1 MEINTPKTVC
11 GCPCDGVIQKRSH
24 RQSTRPEL
32 CQCTIAN
39 TGWVFSWGVFFW
51 TLQQLTD
58 EPSLDL
64 YVWLGAPAPPLA
76 QRQYCPCWTVTS
88 CCVSRS
94 LSICIRLYYSVIIRA
109 AIGSLL
115 VKLFAC
121 LGRTAGRSFAQSDLR
136 HFGFTVQRAKATSHE
151 LRSISVLF

>member
-1 MEINTPKTVC
+1 MRRGNTKSGHTGNPLTLWYAW
-11 GCPCDGVIQKRSH
+11 
-24 RQSTRPEL
+24 EL
-32 CQCTIAN
+32 CQCTIAY

-64 YVWLGAPAPPLA
+64 YVWLGASAPPLA

-94 LSICIRLYYSVIIRA
+94 VSICIRLYYSVITRA
-109 AIGSLL
+109 TIGSLL

-121 LGRTAGRSFAQSDLR
+121 LGRTAGRPSLSRIFATLGLQSSER
-136 HFGFTVQRAKATSHE
+136 RRPATNSGAYPCY
-151 LRSISVLF
+151 SK

>member
-11 GCPCDGVIQKRSH
+11 GCPCDGVIQKRYA
-24 RQSTRPEL
+24 REL
-32 CQCTIAN
+32 CQCTIAY
-39 TGWVFSWGVFFW
+39 TWWVFSWGVFFW

-64 YVWLGAPAPPLA
+64 YAWLVAPAPPWT
-76 QRQYCPCWTVTS
+76 QRQYGPYWPITP
-88 CCVSRS
+88 CCVRRS
-94 LSICIRLYYSVIIRA
+94 VSICIRLHYSVITRA
-109 AIGSLL
+109 GIGSLL
-115 VKLFAC
+115 AKLFAD
-121 LGRTAGRSFAQSDLR
+121 LGRTADRSFAQSDLR